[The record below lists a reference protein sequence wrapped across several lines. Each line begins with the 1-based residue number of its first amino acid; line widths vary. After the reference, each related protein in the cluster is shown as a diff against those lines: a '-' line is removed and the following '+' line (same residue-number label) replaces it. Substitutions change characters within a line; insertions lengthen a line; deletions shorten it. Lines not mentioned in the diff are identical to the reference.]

1 MTLTV
6 NGESRDLED
15 ATTLLGLIESFS
27 LNPEATA
34 VQLNDDI
41 LERETFPTIT
51 LNEGDT
57 VELIRIVGGG

>member
-1 MTLTV
+1 MTFTV
-6 NGESRDLED
+6 NGENRDLKD
-15 ATTLLGLIESFS
+15 NTTLIALLESFS

-41 LERETFPTIT
+41 LERDTFQSIT

>member
-6 NGESRDLED
+6 NGEARDLEESMSLI
-15 ATTLLGLIESFS
+15 ALLESFS

-41 LERETFPTIT
+41 LEREMFPEIM
-51 LNEGDT
+51 LNDGDT

>member
-6 NGESRDLED
+6 NGEARELEGD
-15 ATTLLGLIESFS
+15 VTLLSLLDSFQ

-41 LERETFPTIT
+41 LERDTYPSVS
-51 LNEGDT
+51 LNDGDT
-57 VELIRIVGGG
+57 LELIRIVGGG

>member
-1 MTLTV
+1 MTITL
-6 NGESRDLED
+6 NGEAKTLDSGTGLLDLMERYH
-15 ATTLLGLIESFS
+15 

-41 LERETFPTIT
+41 LERESFGATC
-51 LNEGDT
+51 LSDGDC

>member
-6 NGESRDLED
+6 NGESRDLEEC
-15 ATTLLGLIESFS
+15 TTLIALLESFS

-41 LERETFPTIT
+41 LERETFPAIT
-51 LNEGDT
+51 LNDGDT

>member
-1 MTLTV
+1 MTITL
-6 NGESRDLED
+6 NGESKTFNAGTGLLDLL
-15 ATTLLGLIESFS
+15 TQFQ

-41 LERETFPTIT
+41 LEREAFSSIT
-51 LNEGDT
+51 LNEGDR